1 MTRAGHNPLAA
12 GPRRFYDRFMPKRI
26 EILKQFS
33 IAVGTAAALLLL
45 GGCVSSKA
53 PAGDRHLTLHG
64 KPFHAPSLL
73 KHVVRKRHDPIVVV
87 YKLTL
92 PVGTFSA
99 NRKVWRQLNENV
111 VGARTTVLLAE
122 NGLRAGEAPRVR
134 WPAIARLINV
144 QGSLN
149 QPIICKSNGRSAL
162 TLLTRKNV
170 QSEIV
175 AYIDHTQHQVC
186 RTYVD
191 CDDGLMMAM
200 RLVDG
205 GRATQV
211 ALEPVVHL
219 GTVSFKRNGMHLGI
233 AGGVRPLIKPFAGLQ
248 LAVVVRRKHFLVV
261 CPAAPKKDKFSIG
274 SQFLS
279 HTQTLPTTETVLVF
293 VPVRKK

>member
-1 MTRAGHNPLAA
+1 MRSFDRFSLAA
-12 GPRRFYDRFMPKRI
+12 
-26 EILKQFS
+26 
-33 IAVGTAAALLLL
+33 VAAATAVALLSGCAGSKGPDA
-45 GGCVSSKA
+45 GG
-53 PAGDRHLTLHG
+53 GHLTLNG

-73 KHVVRKRHDPIVVV
+73 KNVVRKRHDPVVVV

-99 NRKVWRQLNENV
+99 NRKVWRQLNEDV

-149 QPIICKSNGRSAL
+149 QPIICKSDGRSAL

-170 QSEIV
+170 ESEII
-175 AYIDHTQHQVC
+175 AYVDHQQHQVC

-200 RLVDG
+200 RLVHG

-219 GTVSFKRNGMHLGI
+219 GTVSFKRNGMHLGLT
-233 AGGVRPLIKPFAGLQ
+233 GEVRPLIKPFAGLQ
-248 LAVVVRRKHFLVV
+248 MAATVKRQHFLVL
-261 CPAAPKKDKFSIG
+261 CPAAPKRDKFSIG

-279 HTQTLPTTETVLVF
+279 HTQTLPATETVLVF
-293 VPVRKK
+293 VPVQKK